1 MNEQKLK
8 KNFNN
13 IKNDTLQEVCMI
25 LRNSNFDVYNNL
37 ADFISALFNVEK
49 ADMLSKDL
57 DRENCRARWMWWL
70 TLYTYYD
77 KSYENIANLSSYD
90 DSKVEVGS
98 VGYGVNKIQEE
109 MQNSVNLRD
118 KWFQVKTLI
127 NSGRNLNNYS
137 NKSVDAIR
145 PKVKISVSKD
155 VDLDIVRD

>member
-1 MNEQKLK
+1 MNEQNLK
-8 KNFNN
+8 RNFSN
-13 IKNDTLQEVCMI
+13 IKNNTLQQVCMI

-37 ADFISALFNVEK
+37 ADFIAALFNVDK

-57 DRENCRARWMWWL
+57 DRENCRARWMFWL
-70 TLYTYYD
+70 ALYNYYD
-77 KSYENIANLSSYD
+77 KSYEDIANLSFFD
-90 DSKVEVGS
+90 DAKVEVGS

-127 NSGRNLNNYS
+127 NLGRSPNNCQ
-137 NKSVDAIR
+137 NKSNDTTR